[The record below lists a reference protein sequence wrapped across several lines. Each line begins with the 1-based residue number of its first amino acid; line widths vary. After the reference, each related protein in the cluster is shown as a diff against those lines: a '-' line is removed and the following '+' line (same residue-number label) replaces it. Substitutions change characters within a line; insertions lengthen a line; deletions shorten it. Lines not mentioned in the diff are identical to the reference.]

1 MEETEADAEEEEEWG
16 CFRCHSI
23 NHDGGSPTKTTL
35 EQGDSIDDSEFS
47 RVEQMERTH
56 QPARPKKRLACDA
69 CHRRKL
75 RCSKD
80 PSGCS
85 RCVRERLTC
94 IYSPALKVGRPSK
107 ASEALHSNNNNRQLA
122 SPPEALISDFFHFPD
137 DDDDVTAAAAAA
149 AFGLSTMAAYT
160 EPLEALGHQTA
171 TLFESLGHSASSN
184 HNHYQDHAPGAHGE
198 SGTWRAD
205 NDNSPVGYPHA
216 SAVDPQ
222 LSSCSVGPAANP
234 SHTIITHTTELLSRL
249 QQDVLRYK
257 SATYGTQRDS
267 NASSSS
273 PLLSSSSSPPSWR
286 GRPVEV
292 ALKPAQETLDII
304 IDLLLNAHGE
314 NEQNAQSPP
323 SFDWQTALHLVLSPA
338 SVLLSTY
345 SEIVQDLR
353 TVTTPLCSSSS
364 MSIASST
371 SRSRPLNSIGFRIG
385 DLQFHGPLQL
395 ILLATVLQYHLS
407 QFGHTLETFRNKHLD
422 SINSSIAGN
431 LSSSTVSGLQSTIE
445 HLLSKVRNI
454 LQRSPDN

>member
-23 NHDGGSPTKTTL
+23 NHDGHRPKRRLSKGIRLTILNSPVSSKWNALINLLARKNVSLATPATGASCGAPKIPADAVDVYGSGSPA
-35 EQGDSIDDSEFS
+35 SIALPS
-47 RVEQMERTH
+47 RSG
-56 QPARPKKRLACDA
+56 AR
-69 CHRRKL
+69 
-75 RCSKD
+75 
-80 PSGCS
+80 
-85 RCVRERLTC
+85 
-94 IYSPALKVGRPSK
+94 
-107 ASEALHSNNNNRQLA
+107 LA

-364 MSIASST
+364 MSIASI
-371 SRSRPLNSIGFRIG
+371 SRAAAIDSPG
-385 DLQFHGPLQL
+385 DGAP
-395 ILLATVLQYHLS
+395 VPS
-407 QFGHTLETFRNKHLD
+407 QSVWSHFGD
-422 SINSSIAGN
+422 
-431 LSSSTVSGLQSTIE
+431 VSQ
-445 HLLSKVRNI
+445 
-454 LQRSPDN
+454 